1 MAFNFSPDLYKKAY
15 GSSPLVDIGFA
26 YGSSSGDLSGGANK
40 VGGGMAF
47 DPVTLGLGVANIGAG
62 LFTAGRASQT
72 RRDIAA
78 AQMAAAGDQLKWQTQ
93 LARESQK
100 AGFAQDIANRVF
112 GSTVA
117 PDLELGRQR
126 EAAMFAAG
134 PLGERQLALDVERGR
149 REMGLKGSAEAKK
162 LRQEQRRAELK
173 QALAER
179 QGQMAGMF
187 GRIAPVDVSTLFV

>member
-1 MAFNFSPDLYKKAY
+1 MGALGIGKDYFQNTSTSNVSDPISSWSFS
-15 GSSPLVDIGFA
+15 
-26 YGSSSGDLSGGANK
+26 GAPQK
-40 VGGGMAF
+40 GKFGGGMAF

-62 LFTAGRASQT
+62 LFTAGRTNRVRSN
-72 RRDIAA
+72 IAN
-78 AQMAAAGDQLKWQTQ
+78 AQMAAAADQLRWQTA
-93 LARESQK
+93 LARDTAK
-100 AGFAQDIANRVF
+100 AGMASDIGNRVF

-149 REMGLKGSAEAKK
+149 REMGLKGSAESKK

>member
-1 MAFNFSPDLYKKAY
+1 MGALGIGKDYFQNTSTSNVSDPVSSWSFS
-15 GSSPLVDIGFA
+15 
-26 YGSSSGDLSGGANK
+26 GAPETGTS
-40 VGGGMAF
+40 GGGMVPF

-62 LFTAGRASQT
+62 LFTAGRTNQT
-72 RRDIAA
+72 RASIAN
-78 AQMAAAGDQLKWQTQ
+78 AQMAAAADQLKWQTM
-93 LARESQK
+93 LARESAK
-100 AGFAQDIANRVF
+100 AGMASDIGNRVF

-117 PDLELGRQR
+117 PDLEFGRQR

-149 REMGLKGSAEAKK
+149 REVGLKGSAEAKK
-162 LRQEQRRAELK
+162 LRQEERRAQMK

>member
-1 MAFNFSPDLYKKAY
+1 MGALGIGKDYFQNTSTSNVSDPVSSWSFS
-15 GSSPLVDIGFA
+15 
-26 YGSSSGDLSGGANK
+26 GAPETGK
-40 VGGGMAF
+40 SGGGMVPF
-47 DPVTLGLGVANIGAG
+47 DPVTLGLGAANIGAG
-62 LFTAGRASQT
+62 LFTAGRANKT

-112 GSTVA
+112 GATVA
-117 PDLELGRQR
+117 PDLEFGRQR

-134 PLGERQLALDVERGR
+134 PLGERQLALGVEGKR
-149 REMGLKGSAEAKK
+149 REMGLQGSAEAKE